1 MLRYPSRSVWVT
13 VILLFAGL
21 AVLPLFGDTYMT
33 KLGMRMIVFAI
44 FALSLDLLVG
54 FTGLVSFGHAAF
66 FGLAAYSLQMVSPE
80 DDAVNLLTA
89 LPLSLGITALAGLVI
104 GIFVIRT
111 RGIYFIM
118 VTLAFAQML
127 YHLFHDTS
135 IAGGSDGAYI
145 WYKPSLRIGDTVLLD
160 FDNRA
165 VLYYSALALLLGCFF
180 LLTVIL
186 HSPFGKVL
194 QGIRVNT
201 ERMQALGFATDRFK
215 LAAFVISATM
225 AGLAGFLFACIDG
238 YVSPGLLSWHESGTV
253 LVMLILGGIGTL
265 YGAILG
271 AVALLGVE
279 EVFRNRALLGPLVDH
294 WQILLGCFV
303 IIVVLFLQ
311 NGLAGVGSLVASALQ
326 KKREP
331 DA

>member
-1 MLRYPSRSVWVT
+1 MLLTPSRSVWVT
-13 VILLFAGL
+13 LLLLFAGL
-21 AVLPLFGDTYMT
+21 AALPLFGDTYLT
-33 KLGMRMIVFAI
+33 KLGLRMIAFAI

-66 FGLAAYSLQMVSPE
+66 FGLAAYSLQMMSPE
-80 DDAVNLLTA
+80 EDAVNLLMA
-89 LPLSLGITALAGLVI
+89 LPVSLGITALAGLVI
-104 GIFVIRT
+104 GVLVIRT
-111 RGIYFIM
+111 KGIYFIM

-127 YHLFHDTS
+127 YHLFHDTN

-145 WYKPSLRIGDTVLLD
+145 WYKPNLRIGDLILLD

-165 VLYYSALALLLGCFF
+165 VLYYTALGLLAGCLALLM
-180 LLTVIL
+180 VIL
-186 HSPFGKVL
+186 QSPFGKVL
-194 QGIRVNT
+194 QGIRDNT

-215 LAAFVISATM
+215 LAAFVLSATL

-279 EVFRNRALLGPLVDH
+279 EIFRNRALLGPLVDH
-294 WQILLGCFV
+294 WQILLGGFV
-303 IIVVLFLQ
+303 ILVVLFLQ
-311 NGLAGVGSLVASALQ
+311 NGLAGLRTLLASALQ
-326 KKREP
+326 KERGPEQ
-331 DA
+331 